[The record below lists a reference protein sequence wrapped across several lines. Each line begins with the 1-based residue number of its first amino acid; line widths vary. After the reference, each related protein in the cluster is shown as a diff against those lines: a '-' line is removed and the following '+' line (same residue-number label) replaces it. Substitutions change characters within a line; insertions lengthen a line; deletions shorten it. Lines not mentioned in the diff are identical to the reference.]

1 MFLAQRTRHEAEL
14 CSQRPAKCKWECGEE
29 GPFSRIQRHEADEC
43 SQRLVTCKNGC
54 GAEVC
59 VHTVARAWL
68 HLLLTRT
75 APEQIRQADEDKH
88 VNVECSHR
96 YIRCPAL
103 CGARISLA
111 FKAAHDKTCT
121 NRVVACPEGCG
132 AKLRQGDLAHHQK
145 EECPL
150 RLSPCGMGCGQY
162 VRRPDMAKH
171 KATVCTKRF
180 VTCRHDMCEKVVR
193 LTSSFAVRCCFRRS
207 QWCVPLVQQLTC
219 AVRACVRGR
228 AGSIRQAG
236 GAHEAPMPQATDVLP
251 AGLRPNLHRTVRGFP
266 QQARTFLLVHTCPQ
280 ACDGPSHASDA
291 WLARSVRACS

>member
-1 MFLAQRTRHEAEL
+1 MQRKGMQATLL
-14 CSQRPAKCKWECGEE
+14 CA
-29 GPFSRIQRHEADEC
+29 FT
-43 SQRLVTCKNGC
+43 LVSG
-54 GAEVC
+54 
-59 VHTVARAWL
+59 
-68 HLLLTRT
+68 
-75 APEQIRQADEDKH
+75 
-88 VNVECSHR
+88 S
-96 YIRCPAL
+96 
-103 CGARISLA
+103 
-111 FKAAHDKTCT
+111 F
-121 NRVVACPEGCG
+121 
-132 AKLRQGDLAHHQK
+132 
-145 EECPL
+145 
-150 RLSPCGMGCGQY
+150 
-162 VRRPDMAKH
+162 RRPDPGRQCATRLLAPMRLHWTAARTH
-171 KATVCTKRF
+171 TSPSVARSHERAARTSTHARMVMSSNDLQVHAMYRKAYLAGPFPVVCTKRF

-219 AVRACVRGR
+219 AVRACVRER